1 MRGTGKRLTLRYKK
15 DRVAEVRF
23 PTGDLIYA
31 IKPGDFTGL
40 QNEQKSIRHS
50 LENPIGSAPLSQE
63 VKKGMKVVIV
73 ADDITRP
80 TPQER
85 VLPVLLD
92 GLNEAGIPD
101 RDITVLIALGTHR
114 YMNKEEIDLCFGKRL
129 VARVKILNHEWKNE
143 ANFIYLG
150 STRRGIPV
158 SINRIAHEA
167 EYLIGVGSIVPHPLA
182 GYGGGAKIVQPGIC
196 SWETTGKTHLLAIE
210 RDDFFEL
217 AGNPEN
223 EVRLEMEEVARIAG
237 LDFILNV
244 VLNDKKELVNI
255 VSGDPVKAHREGV
268 KVARKV
274 YEHKI
279 PELADVVITSAYPAD
294 IDYWQGAKAL
304 SYAQNGLRE
313 KGTVILLASFPDGIS
328 PTHSEFEK
336 YGDRPYEEIKRL
348 IKENKIEDLVCA
360 SILLC
365 HALTRGRCE
374 VICVSE
380 GLAIEQKEKLGF
392 RHADSLD
399 KAWQMVLSKHS
410 KRVKIGLIDY
420 GGDMLPRTG

>member
-1 MRGTGKRLTLRYKK
+1 MRKRLTLRYK
-15 DRVAEVRF
+15 DGEIEVKI
-23 PTGDLIYA
+23 PIGNLIYA
-31 IKPGDFTGL
+31 IKPEGL
-40 QNEQKSIRHS
+40 AGLENEQKSIKHS

-63 VKKGMKVVIV
+63 VKKGMKVVV
-73 ADDITRP
+73 MADDITRP
-80 TPQER
+80 TPRER
-85 VLPVLLD
+85 VLPPLLD

-114 YMNKEEIDLCFGKRL
+114 YMSKEEIEHCFGEKL
-129 VARVKILNHEWKNE
+129 TARVTILNHEWQDE
-143 ANFIYLG
+143 TNFINLG
-150 STRRGIPV
+150 STPRGIPV
-158 SINRIAHEA
+158 SINKIAHEA
-167 EYLIGVGSIVPHPLA
+167 DYLIGVGSIVPHSLA

-196 SWETTGKTHLLAIE
+196 SWETTGKTHLLAVE

-223 EVRLEMEEVARIAG
+223 EARLEMEEVARVAG
-237 LDFILNV
+237 LHFIVNV
-244 VLNDKKELVNI
+244 VLNDKKELVKV

-268 KVARKV
+268 KVARRV

-279 PELADVVITSAYPAD
+279 PELADVIIESAYPAD

-304 SYAQNGLRE
+304 TYAQHGLRE
-313 KGTVILLASFPDGIS
+313 KGTVILLASFPDAIS

-348 IKENKIEDLVCA
+348 IKENKIHDLVCA
-360 SILLC
+360 STLVS
-365 HALTRGRCE
+365 HALVRGYCE
-374 VICVSE
+374 VICLSE
-380 GLAIEQKEKLGF
+380 GLSIEQKERLGF

-399 KAWQMVLSKHS
+399 EAWGMALSKYG

-420 GGDMLPRTG
+420 GGDMLPRLG

>member
-1 MRGTGKRLTLRYKK
+1 MRKRLTLRYKDK
-15 DRVAEVRF
+15 EIEVKI
-23 PTGDLIYA
+23 PLGNLIYA
-31 IKPGDFTGL
+31 IKPEGL
-40 QNEQKSIRHS
+40 PGLENEQKSIKYS

-63 VKKGMKVVIV
+63 VKKGMKVVIM

-80 TPQER
+80 TPRER
-85 VLPVLLD
+85 VLPPLLD

-114 YMNKEEIDLCFGKRL
+114 YMSKEEIEHCFGEKL
-129 VARVKILNHEWKNE
+129 TARVTILNHEWQDE
-143 ANFIYLG
+143 TNFINLG
-150 STRRGIPV
+150 STPRGIPV
-158 SINRIAHEA
+158 SINKIAHEA
-167 EYLIGVGSIVPHPLA
+167 DYLIGVGSIVPHSLA

-196 SWETTGKTHLLAIE
+196 SWETTGKTHLLAVE

-223 EVRLEMEEVARIAG
+223 EARLEMEEVARVAG
-237 LDFILNV
+237 LHFIVNV
-244 VLNDKKELVNI
+244 VLNDKKELVKI

-268 KVARKV
+268 KVARRV

-279 PELADVVITSAYPAD
+279 PELADVIIESAYPAD

-304 SYAQNGLRE
+304 AYAQHGLRE
-313 KGTVILLASFPDGIS
+313 KGTVILLASFPDAIS

-348 IKENKIEDLVCA
+348 IKENKIHDLVCA
-360 SILLC
+360 STLVS
-365 HALTRGRCE
+365 HALVRGHCE
-374 VICVSE
+374 VICLSE
-380 GLAIEQKEKLGF
+380 GLSIEQKERLGF
-392 RHADSLD
+392 RHADSLNEV
-399 KAWQMVLSKHS
+399 WEMVLSKYG

-420 GGDMLPRTG
+420 GGDMLPRLG

>member
-1 MRGTGKRLTLRYKK
+1 MRKRLTLRYK
-15 DRVAEVRF
+15 DGEIEVKI
-23 PTGDLIYA
+23 PIGNLIYA
-31 IKPGDFTGL
+31 IKPEGL
-40 QNEQKSIRHS
+40 PGLENEQKSIKHS

-63 VKKGMKVVIV
+63 VKKGMKVVV
-73 ADDITRP
+73 MADDITRP
-80 TPQER
+80 TPRER
-85 VLPVLLD
+85 VLPPLLD

-114 YMNKEEIDLCFGKRL
+114 YMSKEEIEHCFGEKL
-129 VARVKILNHEWKNE
+129 TARVTILNHEWQDE
-143 ANFIYLG
+143 TNFINLG
-150 STRRGIPV
+150 STPRGIPV
-158 SINRIAHEA
+158 SINKIAHEA
-167 EYLIGVGSIVPHPLA
+167 DYLMGVGSIVPHSLA

-196 SWETTGKTHLLAIE
+196 SWETTGKTHLLAVE

-223 EVRLEMEEVARIAG
+223 EARLEMEEVARVAG
-237 LDFILNV
+237 LHFIVNV
-244 VLNDKKELVNI
+244 VLNDKKELVKV

-268 KVARKV
+268 KVARRV

-279 PELADVVITSAYPAD
+279 PELADVIIESAYPAD

-304 SYAQNGLRE
+304 AYAQHGLRE
-313 KGTVILLASFPDGIS
+313 KGTVILLASFPDAIS

-348 IKENKIEDLVCA
+348 IKENKVHDLVCA
-360 SILLC
+360 STLVS
-365 HALTRGRCE
+365 HALVRGYCE
-374 VICVSE
+374 VICLSE
-380 GLAIEQKEKLGF
+380 GLSIEQKERLGF

-399 KAWQMVLSKHS
+399 EAWGMALSKYG

-420 GGDMLPRTG
+420 GGDMLPRLG

>member
-1 MRGTGKRLTLRYKK
+1 MKKRLTLRYK
-15 DRVAEVRF
+15 DRKVEVKI
-23 PTGDLIYA
+23 PLGNLVYA
-31 IKPGDFTGL
+31 IKPEDLAGL
-40 QNEQKSIRHS
+40 ENEQKSIRYS

-63 VKKGMKVVIV
+63 VKKGMKVVIM

-80 TPQER
+80 TPRER
-85 VLPVLLD
+85 VLPPLLD

-114 YMNKEEIDLCFGKRL
+114 YMSKEEIEHCFGERL
-129 VARVKILNHEWKNE
+129 TARVKVLNHEWQDE

-150 STRRGIPV
+150 STPRGIPV
-158 SINRIAHEA
+158 SINKIAHEA
-167 EYLIGVGSIVPHPLA
+167 DYLIGVGSIVPHSLA

-196 SWETTGKTHLLAIE
+196 SWETTGKTHLLAVE

-217 AGNPEN
+217 AGDAEN
-223 EVRLEMEEVARIAG
+223 EARLEMEEVARVAG
-237 LDFILNV
+237 LNFIVNV
-244 VLNDKKELVNI
+244 VLNDKKELVKV

-268 KVARKV
+268 KMARKV

-279 PELADVVITSAYPAD
+279 PELADVIIESAYPAD

-304 SYAQNGLRE
+304 AYAQNGLRE
-313 KGTVILLASFPDGIS
+313 KGTVILLASFPDAIS

-348 IKENKIEDLVCA
+348 IKENKIHDLVCA
-360 SILLC
+360 SILVS
-365 HALTRGRCE
+365 HALVRSHCE
-374 VICVSE
+374 VICLSE
-380 GLAIEQKEKLGF
+380 GLSIEQKERLGF
-392 RHADSLD
+392 RHADSLNE
-399 KAWQMVLSKHS
+399 AWEMVLAKYG

-420 GGDMLPRTG
+420 GGDMLPRLG